1 MKHFTIF
8 KSWLAMLLLMIGVSA
23 SWAESVYKTA
33 LFGTAYNSESMTSYT
48 NSWSATNGGFT
59 VNLENWNNNGNAW
72 EYVKTGSKNGAMVG
86 TITTAA
92 AIDKAI
98 TKVVMTIDALTM
110 ANVNS
115 MTLYSGTSASNITTE
130 EGSFSIAKG
139 AQAVTVSSPSAGK
152 FYKIVVDCKKGSSN
166 GLVTVSKIEYYI
178 AEGETVV
185 PEEPEVTEYASLAA
199 LVAAG
204 APTTTGATVKVTLKD
219 IEITGINKSR
229 TGIYTK
235 VGDQEVEVFC
245 QGVPADEAWAIGG
258 KVSGTLTCPW
268 KLYNTTWELCPDDW
282 SGLTYT
288 APEGGGT
295 TDPDPETPV
304 EETFSYTLETVGQG
318 SVVFK
323 DASGNV
329 VAAGQKVAKGT
340 MVKPTFT
347 PATGWELSKWE
358 YYSSTGE
365 WKTLTDQFSI
375 TKDVKFKVTFTET
388 AGGET
393 PDQPGTTDKVTIDLT
408 KDETTTATA
417 DLIEWAGSIVTVSA
431 TKGNTSGA
439 NNYYPGVDSR
449 TSTRFYTGATLT
461 FTPAAGVSI
470 ASIVYEAT
478 TPAYATAMANNTW
491 TNAAA
496 AVDGTTVTI
505 TPVDGTKA
513 VSAKIGENTGGKSFV
528 ITLGEPVEIP
538 DTPDTPTGD
547 VIPNFIKTSTLTLT
561 VGETYDVRSCLNIP
575 SDAGYNQYSIT
586 TSINGETVKEGEFAC
601 VYPILSFQKAGTYVV
616 TVKAPA
622 VEGKYAETTG
632 TITVTVNGA
641 SVAEPVE
648 MAIADFITAGGSTSG
663 VYLIGTVSNIK
674 NDTYGNFDLTDESG
688 TIYIYGCL
696 TPDGQKQQFASLGVV
711 EGDKIKVLAKEYKLF
726 NETKEAVNV
735 VFVEKI
741 SGSTVVTYDI
751 NIAETENGTVKAPAS
766 AAAGVEVSVTVSPAS
781 GYKLDVLTVTDAKGN
796 TVEHNGYKFI
806 MPESAVTVSATF
818 KAVDTIDFG
827 EHSFVPNQVELTK
840 DDAAFSLTGSANGY
854 TVVAKKGEGSTST
867 PVYNATAQDMRVYAK
882 GTVTITSDEPFNE
895 VVFAISEQGLKRQAP
910 ITADCGEV
918 AAQTAGD
925 NTVTWTSEEGVTSV
939 TFTVGEKADYGSDG
953 AAKAGQLCFNYID
966 ITPAA
971 PATSGTLQLVAHNE
985 DGYWATFSA
994 KTDAF
999 IKYTDATVYT
1009 LTIEGEKVV
1018 TTKLSDNS
1026 YASTTDGTSF
1036 GYYIPAGTGVL
1047 VNSSKTTVPYYL
1059 PLEGGY
1065 GTVLE
1070 PVTADNLLRP
1080 ATEAMTG
1087 DCKFYR
1093 LAYDNYT
1100 AKTGLGFYYG
1110 AANGAAFTCKAG
1122 GAYLAVPAAVASVKG
1137 FTLGSLEDAIKNVEM
1152 AEQSGAI
1159 YDLQGRRVE
1168 KAQKGL
1174 YIVNGKKVVR

>member
-23 SWAESVYKTA
+23 SWADEITWTA
-33 LFGTAYNSESMTSYT
+33 SEAGYENQTAVETVAANSQVSFTFDKGT
-48 NSWSATNGGFT
+48 NS
-59 VNLENWNNNGNAW
+59 NAPK
-72 EYVKTGSKNGAMVG
+72 YYTSGASVRMYGSNSL
-86 TITTAA
+86 TI
-92 AIDKAI
+92 
-98 TKVVMTIDALTM
+98 
-110 ANVNS
+110 
-115 MTLYSGTSASNITTE
+115 
-130 EGSFSIAKG
+130 
-139 AQAVTVSSPSAGK
+139 SAG
-152 FYKIVVDCKKGSSN
+152 S
-166 GLVTVSKIEYYI
+166 GLVTAVTFTFGASDGTNPITASVGTYADGAWTGSASSVKFTIGGTSGNRRI
-178 AEGETVV
+178 AG
-185 PEEPEVTEYASLAA
+185 
-199 LVAAG
+199 
-204 APTTTGATVKVTLKD
+204 VKVTY
-219 IEITGINKSR
+219 S
-229 TGIYTK
+229 
-235 VGDQEVEVFC
+235 
-245 QGVPADEAWAIGG
+245 
-258 KVSGTLTCPW
+258 
-268 KLYNTTWELCPDDW
+268 TT
-282 SGLTYT
+282 
-288 APEGGGT
+288 GGGT
-295 TDPDPETPV
+295 VTPTDPDPETPV

-431 TKGNTSGA
+431 TKGSTANA
-439 NNYYPGVDSR
+439 NNYYPSTPDKNY

-478 TPAYATAMANNTW
+478 TAAYAAAMATKSEW
-491 TNAAA
+491 TNATASA
-496 AVDGTTVTI
+496 DGTTVTI

-561 VGETYDVRSCLNIP
+561 VGDEPYDVRSCLNIP
-575 SDAGYNQYSIT
+575 SDAGYNQFSIT
-586 TSINGETVKEGEFAC
+586 TSINGETAKKGEFAC
-601 VYPILSFQKAGTYVV
+601 VYSKISFQKAGTYVV

-632 TITVTVNGA
+632 TITVTVKAAGTEPETP
-641 SVAEPVE
+641 AEPVE

-751 NIAETENGTVKAPAS
+751 TIAETENGTVKAPAS
-766 AAAGVEVSVTVSPAS
+766 AAAGVEVSVTVTATS

-796 TVEHNGYKFI
+796 AVELDGYKFI

-818 KAVDTIDFG
+818 KAVDIIDFG

-882 GTVTITSDEPFNE
+882 GTLTITSDEPFNE

-939 TFTVGEKADYGSDG
+939 TFTVGDKAEYGSEG
-953 AAKAGQLCFNYID
+953 ATKAGQLCFNYID
-966 ITPAA
+966 ITAA
-971 PATSGTLQLVAHNE
+971 ALATSGTIKFTAKDEN
-985 DGYWATFSA
+985 GRYWATFSS
-994 KTDAF
+994 DRDVVF
-999 IKYTDATVYT
+999 IDRCGAVPFTVT
-1009 LTIEGEKVV
+1009 LNGTKVV
-1018 TTKLSDNS
+1018 THKIPNDSRVDYVGEGFS
-1026 YASTTDGTSF
+1026 YYGMVV
-1036 GYYIPAGTGVL
+1036 PAGTGVL
-1047 VNSSKTTVPYYL
+1047 VG
-1059 PLEGGY
+1059 GGY
-1065 GTVLE
+1065 E
-1070 PVTADNLLRP
+1070 PTEVTYFYPTKIIEFEPFNYSDNLLRP
-1080 ATEAMTG
+1080 ATAQMTG

-1100 AKTGLGFYYG
+1100 TKSGLGFYYG
-1110 AANGAAFTCKAG
+1110 AANGAAFTCKVG

-1137 FTLGSLEDAIKNVEM
+1137 FTLGSLEDAIKSVEM
-1152 AEQSGAI
+1152 AGQSGAI
-1159 YDLQGRRVE
+1159 YDMQGRRVE

>member
-23 SWAESVYKTA
+23 SWAESYTVT
-33 LFGTAYNSESMTSYT
+33 FGNSVK
-48 NSWSATNGGFT
+48 SATAISATTKAST
-59 VNLENWNNNGNAW
+59 VVASGAEYLTAQPFAVKGNAYYGDNQQSIRLCKSGIAS
-72 EYVKTGSKNGAMVG
+72 ELTISLSNSGKVKATSIVVN
-86 TITTAA
+86 AA
-92 AIDKAI
+92 R
-98 TKVVMTIDALTM
+98 
-110 ANVNS
+110 
-115 MTLYSGTSASNITTE
+115 Y
-130 EGSFSIAKG
+130 
-139 AQAVTVSSPSAGK
+139 SAGK
-152 FYKIVVDCKKGSSN
+152 EVQLSVN
-166 GLVTVSKIEYYI
+166 GAESQDI
-178 AEGETVV
+178 AEAAADYTFACDGTQLSNIVLSASQYMFVYSITVNYTESSTPTDPDPET
-185 PEEPEVTEYASLAA
+185 PTDPEVKTYASLAD

-204 APTTTGATVKVTLKD
+204 APTTDGENVKVTLSNEVIKSIYVTKSGYRNGIFLEAGGKE
-219 IEITGINKSR
+219 IEIFSH
-229 TGIYTK
+229 
-235 VGDQEVEVFC
+235 D
-245 QGVPADEAWAIGG
+245 VPEAWVVGG

-282 SGLTYT
+282 SDLTYT
-288 APEGGGT
+288 APEGG
-295 TDPDPETPV
+295 
-304 EETFSYTLETVGQG
+304 
-318 SVVFK
+318 
-323 DASGNV
+323 
-329 VAAGQKVAKGT
+329 
-340 MVKPTFT
+340 
-347 PATGWELSKWE
+347 
-358 YYSSTGE
+358 
-365 WKTLTDQFSI
+365 
-375 TKDVKFKVTFTET
+375 
-388 AGGET
+388 
-393 PDQPGTTDKVTIDLT
+393 
-408 KDETTTATA
+408 
-417 DLIEWAGSIVTVSA
+417 
-431 TKGNTSGA
+431 
-439 NNYYPGVDSR
+439 
-449 TSTRFYTGATLT
+449 
-461 FTPAAGVSI
+461 
-470 ASIVYEAT
+470 
-478 TPAYATAMANNTW
+478 
-491 TNAAA
+491 
-496 AVDGTTVTI
+496 
-505 TPVDGTKA
+505 
-513 VSAKIGENTGGKSFV
+513 
-528 ITLGEPVEIP
+528 

-561 VGETYDVRSCLNIP
+561 VGDEPYDVRSCLNIP
-575 SDAGYNQYSIT
+575 SDAGYDQFSIT
-586 TSINGETVKEGEFAC
+586 TSINGETAKKDEFAC
-601 VYPILSFQKAGTYVV
+601 VYSKISFQKAGTYVV

-648 MAIADFITAGGSTSG
+648 MAIADFIAAGGSTEG

-674 NDTYGNFDLTDESG
+674 STTYGNFDLTDESG

-696 TPDGQKQQFASLGVV
+696 TPEGQERQFASLGVV

-751 NIAETENGTVKAPAS
+751 TIAETENGTVKAPAS
-766 AAAGVEVSVTVSPAS
+766 AAAGTEVSVTVTATS

-796 TVEHNGYKFI
+796 AVELDGYKFI

-818 KAVDTIDFG
+818 KAVDIIDFG

-895 VVFAISEQGLKRQAP
+895 VVFAISAQGLTRLAP

-925 NTVTWTSEEGVTSV
+925 KTVTWTSEEGVTSV
-939 TFTVGEKADYGSDG
+939 TFTVGEKAEYGSDG

-999 IKYTDATVYT
+999 IKYTDAAVYT
-1009 LTIEGEKVV
+1009 LTVDGEKVV

-1087 DCKFYR
+1087 AFKFYK

-1152 AEQSGAI
+1152 AEQSSAI
-1159 YDLQGRRVE
+1159 YDMQGRRVE

>member
-1 MKHFTIF
+1 
-8 KSWLAMLLLMIGVSA
+8 MLLLMIGVSA
-23 SWAESVYKTA
+23 SWADEITWTA
-33 LFGTAYNSESMTSYT
+33 SEAGYENQTAVETVAANSQVSFTFDKGT
-48 NSWSATNGGFT
+48 
-59 VNLENWNNNGNAW
+59 NNNAPKYYTSGASVRM
-72 EYVKTGSKNGAMVG
+72 YGSNSL
-86 TITTAA
+86 TI
-92 AIDKAI
+92 
-98 TKVVMTIDALTM
+98 
-110 ANVNS
+110 
-115 MTLYSGTSASNITTE
+115 
-130 EGSFSIAKG
+130 
-139 AQAVTVSSPSAGK
+139 SAG
-152 FYKIVVDCKKGSSN
+152 S
-166 GLVTVSKIEYYI
+166 GLVTAVTFTFGASDGTNSITASVGTYADGAWAGSASSVKFTIGGTSGNRRI
-178 AEGETVV
+178 AGI
-185 PEEPEVTEYASLAA
+185 
-199 LVAAG
+199 
-204 APTTTGATVKVTLKD
+204 KVTY
-219 IEITGINKSR
+219 S
-229 TGIYTK
+229 
-235 VGDQEVEVFC
+235 
-245 QGVPADEAWAIGG
+245 
-258 KVSGTLTCPW
+258 
-268 KLYNTTWELCPDDW
+268 TT
-282 SGLTYT
+282 
-288 APEGGGT
+288 GGGT
-295 TDPDPETPV
+295 VTPTDPDPETPV

-323 DASGNV
+323 DANGNV

-340 MVKPTFT
+340 MIKPTFT

-431 TKGNTSGA
+431 TKGNTANA
-439 NNYYPGVDSR
+439 NNYYPGTPDKNY

-478 TPAYATAMANNTW
+478 TAAYAAAMATKSEW
-491 TNAAA
+491 TNATASA
-496 AVDGTTVTI
+496 DGTTVTI

-561 VGETYDVRSCLNIP
+561 VGDEPYDVRSCLNIP
-575 SDAGYNQYSIT
+575 SDAGYDQFSIT
-586 TSINGETVKEGEFAC
+586 TSINGETAKKDEFAC
-601 VYPILSFQKAGTYVV
+601 VYSKISFQKAGTYTV

-648 MAIADFITAGGSTSG
+648 MAIADFITAGGSTEG

-674 NDTYGNFDLTDESG
+674 STTYGNFDLTDESG

-696 TPDGQKQQFASLGVV
+696 TPEGQERQFASLGVV

-781 GYKLDVLTVTDAKGN
+781 GYKLDALTVTDAKGN
-796 TVEHNGYKFI
+796 AVELKGYKFT

-818 KAVDTIDFG
+818 KAVDIIDFG
-827 EHSFVPNQVELTK
+827 EHSFVPNQVELTEDK
-840 DDAAFSLTGSANGY
+840 ETFSLTGSANGY
-854 TVVAKKGEGSTST
+854 TVVVKKNDGATT
-867 PVYNATAQDMRVYAK
+867 PIYNATVQDMRVYAK
-882 GTVTITSDEPFNE
+882 GTLTITSDEPFNE
-895 VVFAISEQGLKRQAP
+895 VVFAISEQGLKRLAT
-910 ITADCGEV
+910 ITADCGNV
-918 AAQTAGD
+918 AAQAAGD

-999 IKYTDATVYT
+999 IKYTDAAVYT
-1009 LTIEGEKVV
+1009 LTVDGEKVV

-1026 YASTTDGTSF
+1026 YASTTDGKSF

-1047 VNSSKTTVPYYL
+1047 VNSDKTTVTYYL

-1080 ATEAMTG
+1080 ATAQMTG
-1087 DCKFYR
+1087 DCKFYK

-1137 FTLGSLEDAIKNVEM
+1137 FVLGSLEDAIKSVEM

-1159 YDLQGRRVE
+1159 YDMQGRRVE

>member
-1 MKHFTIF
+1 
-8 KSWLAMLLLMIGVSA
+8 MLLLMIGVSA

-33 LFGTAYNSESMTSYT
+33 LFGTAYNSESMAGYT

-110 ANVNS
+110 TNVNS

-245 QGVPADEAWAIGG
+245 QGVPADEAWAVGG

-408 KDETTTATA
+408 KDETTTATT
-417 DLIEWAGSIVTVSA
+417 DLLEWAGSIVTVSA
-431 TKGNTSGA
+431 TKGSTVNA
-439 NNYYPGVDSR
+439 NNYYPGTPEKNY

-478 TPAYATAMANNTW
+478 TPAYATAMADNTW
-491 TNAAA
+491 TNATA

-513 VSAKIGENTGGKSFV
+513 VSAAIGANTGGKSFV

-538 DTPDTPTGD
+538 DTPDTPTVG

-561 VGETYDVRSCLNIP
+561 VGDEPYDVRSCLNIP

-586 TSINGETVKEGEFAC
+586 TSINGETAKKDEFAC
-601 VYPILSFQKAGTYVV
+601 VYSKISFQKAGTYTV

-632 TITVTVNGA
+632 TITVTVKAATVVPEIPEDAN
-641 SVAEPVE
+641 E
-648 MAIADFITAGGSTSG
+648 MSIADFIAAGGSTEG

-674 NDTYGNFDLTDESG
+674 STTYGNFDLTDESG

-696 TPDGQKQQFASLGVV
+696 TPEGQERQFATLGVA
-711 EGDKIKVLAKEYKLF
+711 EGDKIKVFAKVYQLY
-726 NETKEAVNV
+726 NEIKEAVNV
-735 VFVEKI
+735 VFVEKME
-741 SGSTVVTYDI
+741 SD
-751 NIAETENGTVKAPAS
+751 EPGTDEPA
-766 AAAGVEVSVTVSPAS
+766 GDE
-781 GYKLDVLTVTDAKGN
+781 LTVTFGDLGFKSWGKEEAFSGTTYDEVSQEKDGVTFTYTRNSGSCYAN
-796 TVEHNGYKFI
+796 TSAIRFYK
-806 MPESAVTVSATF
+806 A
-818 KAVDTIDFG
+818 
-827 EHSFVPNQVELTK
+827 NELTI
-840 DDAAFSLTGSANGY
+840 AAPAGY
-854 TVVAKKGEGSTST
+854 NVVE
-867 PVYNATAQDMRVYAK
+867 
-882 GTVTITSDEPFNE
+882 
-895 VVFAISEQGLKRQAP
+895 
-910 ITADCGEV
+910 
-918 AAQTAGD
+918 
-925 NTVTWTSEEGVTSV
+925 VTWTGSGFKDDVTADEPTCTS
-939 TFTVGEKADYGSDG
+939 TTSSLTWVGEAPSVVFTRPSD
-953 AAKAGQLCFNYID
+953 ASSYMTLSAVKVKIAKDN
-966 ITPAA
+966 
-971 PATSGTLQLVAHNE
+971 ATSGTLQLVAQNE

-994 KTDAF
+994 KKGVFFKSA
-999 IKYTDATVYT
+999 DATVYT
-1009 LTIEGEKVV
+1009 LTVDGEKVV
-1018 TTKLSDNS
+1018 ATELSDDS
-1026 YASTTDGTSF
+1026 YVTTAAGY
-1036 GYYIPAGTGVL
+1036 GYYVPAGTGVL
-1047 VNSSKTTVPYYL
+1047 VKSSSTSVTYYMSAGSDL
-1059 PLEGGY
+1059 DEL
-1065 GTVLE
+1065 L

-1080 ATEAMTG
+1080 ATAQMTG

-1137 FTLGSLEDAIKNVEM
+1137 FTLGSLEDAIKSVEM

-1159 YDLQGRRVE
+1159 YDMQGRRVE

-1174 YIVNGKKVVR
+1174 YIVNGKKVVVK

>member
-23 SWAESVYKTA
+23 SWAESVTTTFVGGSNYAAGMKLPCETGGLEWVTSGKPLSFESSNSARGYQFSAVSSDLTATIADAKVTNITVVASSNTA
-33 LFGTAYNSESMTSYT
+33 LNKISASVGGTVIGDEKVIEKANNTTYVFESS
-48 NSWSATNGGFT
+48 SGLNGEIKVSLISTEG
-59 VNLENWNNNGNAW
+59 GKSI
-72 EYVKTGSKNGAMVG
+72 YV
-86 TITTAA
+86 
-92 AIDKAI
+92 KAI
-98 TKVVMTIDALTM
+98 T
-110 ANVNS
+110 
-115 MTLYSGTSASNITTE
+115 
-130 EGSFSIAKG
+130 
-139 AQAVTVSSPSAGK
+139 VT
-152 FYKIVVDCKKGSSN
+152 Y
-166 GLVTVSKIEYYI
+166 
-178 AEGETVV
+178 
-185 PEEPEVTEYASLAA
+185 
-199 LVAAG
+199 
-204 APTTTGATVKVTLKD
+204 TTTGGTVT
-219 IEITGINKSR
+219 
-229 TGIYTK
+229 
-235 VGDQEVEVFC
+235 
-245 QGVPADEAWAIGG
+245 P
-258 KVSGTLTCPW
+258 
-268 KLYNTTWELCPDDW
+268 
-282 SGLTYT
+282 
-288 APEGGGT
+288 

-323 DASGNV
+323 DANGNV

-478 TPAYATAMANNTW
+478 TAAFAAAMATKSEW
-491 TNAAA
+491 TNATASA
-496 AVDGTTVTI
+496 DGTTVTI

-538 DTPDTPTGD
+538 DTPDTPTVG

-586 TSINGETVKEGEFAC
+586 TSIDGLTQKDNEFAC

-726 NETKEAVNV
+726 NETQEAVNV

-766 AAAGVEVSVTVSPAS
+766 AAAGTEVSVTVSPAS

-796 TVEHNGYKFI
+796 AVEHNGNKFI

-818 KAVDTIDFG
+818 KPVDIIDFG
-827 EHSFVPNQVELTK
+827 EHSFVPNQVEMTENK
-840 DDAAFSLTGSANGY
+840 EAFSLTGTANGY
-854 TVVAKKGEGSTST
+854 TVVAKKGESSTST
-867 PVYNATAQDMRVYAK
+867 PAYNATAQDMRVYAK
-882 GTVTITSDEPFNE
+882 GTLTITSDEPFNE
-895 VVFAISEQGLKRQAP
+895 VVFAISEQGLKRLAP

-966 ITPAA
+966 ITAA
-971 PATSGTLQLVAHNE
+971 TLATSGTIKFTAKDEN
-985 DGYWATFSA
+985 GRYWATFSS
-994 KTDAF
+994 DRDVVF
-999 IKYTDATVYT
+999 IDRCGAIPFTVT
-1009 LTIEGEKVV
+1009 LNGTKVV
-1018 TTKLSDNS
+1018 THKIPNDSRVDYVGEGFS
-1026 YASTTDGTSF
+1026 YYGMVV
-1036 GYYIPAGTGVL
+1036 PAGTGVL
-1047 VNSSKTTVPYYL
+1047 VG
-1059 PLEGGY
+1059 GGY
-1065 GTVLE
+1065 E
-1070 PVTADNLLRP
+1070 PTEVTYFYPTKIIEFEPFNYSDNLLRP

-1087 DCKFYR
+1087 AFKFYK

-1100 AKTGLGFYYG
+1100 TKSGLGFYYG

-1137 FTLGSLEDAIKNVEM
+1137 FVLGSLEDAIKSVEM

-1159 YDLQGRRVE
+1159 YDMQGRRVE

-1174 YIVNGKKVVR
+1174 YIVNGKKVVVK

>member
-23 SWAESVYKTA
+23 SWAESYTVT
-33 LFGTAYNSESMTSYT
+33 FGNSVK
-48 NSWSATNGGFT
+48 SATAISATTKAST
-59 VNLENWNNNGNAW
+59 VVASGAEYLTAQPFAVKGNAYYGDNQQSIRLCKSGIAS
-72 EYVKTGSKNGAMVG
+72 ELTISLSNSGKVKATSIVVN
-86 TITTAA
+86 AA
-92 AIDKAI
+92 R
-98 TKVVMTIDALTM
+98 
-110 ANVNS
+110 
-115 MTLYSGTSASNITTE
+115 Y
-130 EGSFSIAKG
+130 
-139 AQAVTVSSPSAGK
+139 SAGK
-152 FYKIVVDCKKGSSN
+152 EVQLSVN
-166 GLVTVSKIEYYI
+166 GAESQDI
-178 AEGETVV
+178 AEAAADYTFACDGTQLSNIVLSASQYMFVYSITVNYTESSTPTDPDPET
-185 PEEPEVTEYASLAA
+185 PTDPEVKTYASLAD

-204 APTTTGATVKVTLKD
+204 APTTDGENVKVTLSNEVIKSIYVTKSGYRNGIFLEAGGKE
-219 IEITGINKSR
+219 IEIFSH
-229 TGIYTK
+229 
-235 VGDQEVEVFC
+235 D
-245 QGVPADEAWAIGG
+245 VPEAWVVGG

-282 SGLTYT
+282 SDLTYT
-288 APEGGGT
+288 APEGG
-295 TDPDPETPV
+295 
-304 EETFSYTLETVGQG
+304 
-318 SVVFK
+318 
-323 DASGNV
+323 
-329 VAAGQKVAKGT
+329 
-340 MVKPTFT
+340 
-347 PATGWELSKWE
+347 
-358 YYSSTGE
+358 
-365 WKTLTDQFSI
+365 
-375 TKDVKFKVTFTET
+375 
-388 AGGET
+388 
-393 PDQPGTTDKVTIDLT
+393 
-408 KDETTTATA
+408 
-417 DLIEWAGSIVTVSA
+417 
-431 TKGNTSGA
+431 
-439 NNYYPGVDSR
+439 
-449 TSTRFYTGATLT
+449 
-461 FTPAAGVSI
+461 
-470 ASIVYEAT
+470 
-478 TPAYATAMANNTW
+478 
-491 TNAAA
+491 
-496 AVDGTTVTI
+496 
-505 TPVDGTKA
+505 
-513 VSAKIGENTGGKSFV
+513 
-528 ITLGEPVEIP
+528 

-561 VGETYDVRSCLNIP
+561 VGDEPYDVRSCLNIP
-575 SDAGYNQYSIT
+575 SDAGYDQFSIT
-586 TSINGETVKEGEFAC
+586 TSINGETAKKDEFAC
-601 VYPILSFQKAGTYVV
+601 VYSKISFQKAGTYVV

-648 MAIADFITAGGSTSG
+648 MAIADFIAAGGSTEG

-674 NDTYGNFDLTDESG
+674 STTYGNFDLTDESG

-696 TPDGQKQQFASLGVV
+696 TPEGQERQFASLGVV

-796 TVEHNGYKFI
+796 AVELDGYKFT

-818 KAVDTIDFG
+818 KAVDIIDFG

-882 GTVTITSDEPFNE
+882 GTLTITSDEPFNE

-939 TFTVGEKADYGSDG
+939 TFTVGDKAEYGSEG
-953 AAKAGQLCFNYID
+953 ATKAGQLCFNYID

-994 KTDAF
+994 KKGVFFKSA
-999 IKYTDATVYT
+999 DATVYT
-1009 LTIEGEKVV
+1009 LTVDGEKVV
-1018 TTKLSDNS
+1018 ATELSDDS
-1026 YASTTDGTSF
+1026 YVTTAAGY
-1036 GYYIPAGTGVL
+1036 GYYVPAGTGVL
-1047 VNSSKTTVPYYL
+1047 VKSSSTSVTYYMSAGSDL
-1059 PLEGGY
+1059 DEL
-1065 GTVLE
+1065 L

-1080 ATEAMTG
+1080 ATAQMTG

-1100 AKTGLGFYYG
+1100 TKTGLGFYYG

-1137 FTLGSLEDAIKNVEM
+1137 FTLGSLEDAIKSVEM

-1168 KAQKGL
+1168 KALKGL

>member
-408 KDETTTATA
+408 KDETTTATT

-431 TKGNTSGA
+431 TKGSTVNA
-439 NNYYPGVDSR
+439 NNYYPGTPDKNY

-478 TPAYATAMANNTW
+478 TAAFATAMADNTW
-491 TNAAA
+491 TNATA
-496 AVDGTTVTI
+496 AVNGTTVTI
-505 TPVDGTKA
+505 TPKDGTKA
-513 VSAKIGENTGGKSFV
+513 VSAAISANTGGKSFV

-538 DTPDTPTGD
+538 DTPDTPTVG
-547 VIPNFIKTSTLTLT
+547 VIPNFIKTSTLTMT

-575 SDAGYNQYSIT
+575 SDAGYDQFSIT
-586 TSINGETVKEGEFAC
+586 TSINGETAKKDEFAC
-601 VYPILSFQKAGTYVV
+601 VYSKISFQKAGTYTV

-648 MAIADFITAGGSTSG
+648 MAIADFIAAGGSTEG

-674 NDTYGNFDLTDESG
+674 STTYGNFDLTDESG

-696 TPDGQKQQFASLGVV
+696 TPEGQERQFASLGVV

-751 NIAETENGTVKAPAS
+751 TIAETENGTVKAPAS
-766 AAAGVEVSVTVSPAS
+766 AAAGTEVSVTVSPAS

-796 TVEHNGYKFI
+796 AVEHNGYKFI

-827 EHSFVPNQVELTK
+827 EHSFVPNQVELTEDK
-840 DDAAFSLTGSANGY
+840 ETFSLTGSANGY
-854 TVVAKKGEGSTST
+854 TVVVKKNDGATT
-867 PVYNATAQDMRVYAK
+867 PIYNATVQDMRVYAK

-895 VVFAISEQGLKRQAP
+895 VVFAISEQGLKRLAT
-910 ITADCGEV
+910 ITADCGNV
-918 AAQTAGD
+918 AAQAAGD

-971 PATSGTLQLVAHNE
+971 PATSGTLQLVAQNE

-994 KTDAF
+994 KKGVFFKSA
-999 IKYTDATVYT
+999 DATVYT
-1009 LTIEGEKVV
+1009 LTVDGEKVV
-1018 TTKLSDNS
+1018 ATELSDDS
-1026 YASTTDGTSF
+1026 YVTTAAGY
-1036 GYYIPAGTGVL
+1036 GYYVPAGTGVL
-1047 VNSSKTTVPYYL
+1047 VKSSSTSVTYYMSAGSDL
-1059 PLEGGY
+1059 DEL
-1065 GTVLE
+1065 L

-1152 AEQSGAI
+1152 AGQSGAI
-1159 YDLQGRRVE
+1159 YDMQGRRVE